1 MDENPSDPDAIVA
14 DARARH
20 RAGDLDAAAR
30 LYDSVLARAP
40 DHAEA
45 LQLKGILLAQTGD
58 PAAGLELLSRAAEL
72 APESGPIRANL
83 AKLRLDL
90 GEIDAAVADYE
101 AAVDLDPGNADL
113 LFNLGG
119 ALALAGRRDE
129 AIARL
134 EELTG
139 LSATEQR
146 EAALL
151 QQMQAAS
158 LQDAPASSAAAAWLR
173 SSRVGPPVFGGP
185 AHETDRDKAA
195 SSALRVH
202 FSSSPDSVVS
212 RPPPDDGSDAMAAAE
227 LEAVLMVMGALHRV

>member
-119 ALALAGRRDE
+119 ALALASRRDE

-134 EELTG
+134 E
-139 LSATEQR
+139 S
-146 EAALL
+146 
-151 QQMQAAS
+151 
-158 LQDAPASSAAAAWLR
+158 
-173 SSRVGPPVFGGP
+173 V
-185 AHETDRDKAA
+185 RDEGNP
-195 SSALRVH
+195 H
-202 FSSSPDSVVS
+202 
-212 RPPPDDGSDAMAAAE
+212 
-227 LEAVLMVMGALHRV
+227 VLANLGNLYR